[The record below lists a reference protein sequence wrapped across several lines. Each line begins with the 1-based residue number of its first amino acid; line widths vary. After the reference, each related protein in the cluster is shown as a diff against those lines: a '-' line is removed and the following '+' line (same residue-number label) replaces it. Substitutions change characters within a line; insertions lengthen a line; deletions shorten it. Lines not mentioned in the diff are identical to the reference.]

1 MDLDTGQDLQR
12 LRLGQPPSRR
22 RAPVAQPRW
31 PRRRRRPR
39 KNSAPTTSLEIYGSG
54 YKARSVTSPMGQTA
68 IPAASSRSSASP
80 AKMSRTRSSPITRLR
95 LAAPRPVLHRIPSR
109 KLFCFR
115 SFQRLQEARQRVYEN
130 RAFQKQGT
138 RRPFLSVFCGNVV
151 YSERLRRLLQLCSAS
166 AGFRRIDGWER
177 NFSTTVMRDF
187 KV

>member
-31 PRRRRRPR
+31 PRRHRRPR
-39 KNSAPTTSLEIYGSG
+39 KNSAPTTSLEIYGSR
-54 YKARSVTSPMGQTA
+54 YRARSATSPMGPTA
-68 IPAASSRSSASP
+68 IPTASSRSSASP
-80 AKMSRTRSSPITRLR
+80 SKTSRTRSSPTTRLL

-130 RAFQKQGT
+130 RLFKNRGHGVHFSLFFVATLFT
-138 RRPFLSVFCGNVV
+138 LNVYGV
-151 YSERLRRLLQLCSAS
+151 LCSTS
-166 AGFRRIDGWER
+166 AGFRRIDGWEQR
-177 NFSTTVMRDF
+177 E
-187 KV
+187 